1 MPFPI
6 LTSLIALP
14 IAGAILLLF
23 IRDDEHNEALIR
35 KIALVVSVLVFAET
49 LLLWS
54 RFNASSADFQ
64 FIERHAWIP
73 DFGISY
79 FVGVDGISLLLLVLT
94 GFLTPLALLGSWE
107 SIHKHTRAFC
117 MFVLVL
123 ESAMMGVFVSLD
135 LFLFYVF
142 WDAMLIP
149 MYFLI
154 GIWGYDRRIYAA
166 VKFMLYTMAGSVL
179 MLLAILGLALLHNTN
194 TPSGGYSFDLLQLY
208 GMPIPAR
215 LQFWFFLAFALAF
228 AIKVP
233 LFPFHTWLPDAHV
246 EAPTAGSVILAG
258 VLLKMGTYGLVR
270 FAFPLF
276 PLAAAYFATALATLA
291 VIGIVYGALVAMVQP
306 DLKKLVA
313 YSSVSHLGFVVLG
326 IAAMNTQGVQG
337 AVYQMLSHGV
347 STGGLFLIVGMLSD
361 RRHTR
366 LIAEYGGLKKV
377 MPHLVAVFLIV
388 TLASI
393 GLPGL
398 NGFVGEFLI
407 LLGAFRWNPRM
418 AVFAATGVVLSATYM
433 LWMFQRVN
441 YGEVTDESSARLVD
455 LTPREWAVIVPVVA
469 ISVLMGVLPNLFLR
483 PIEPSVQRMVNQV
496 QQSAP
501 VRIQAGIAQQRLRPE
516 RGKPGEAEPPSE
528 SERAAGPRCHPEAE
542 SLRSRPRASEVVPAS
557 GGGAPRA

>member
-1 MPFPI
+1 VEIGFPI
-6 LTSLIALP
+6 LTSLVALP
-14 IAGAILLLF
+14 IVGAFLLF
-23 IRDDEHNEALIR
+23 FVRDDEAHESTIR
-35 KIALVVSVLVFAET
+35 RIALVVSVLVFAET

-54 RFNASSADFQ
+54 HFNSASGDFQ
-64 FIERHAWIP
+64 FVERHAWIP
-73 DFGISY
+73 SFGISY
-79 FVGVDGISLLLLVLT
+79 AVGVDGISLFLLVLT
-94 GFLTPLALLGSWE
+94 GFLTPLALLSSWAAV
-107 SIHKHTRAFC
+107 HNRTRAFC
-117 MFVLVL
+117 MCILLL

-142 WDAMLIP
+142 WDAMLVP

-154 GIWGYDRRIYAA
+154 GVWGYDRRVYAA
-166 VKFMLYTMAGSVL
+166 VKFILYTMAGSVL
-179 MLLAILGLALLHNTN
+179 MLLAILGLASLNSAATGH
-194 TPSGGYSFDLLQLY
+194 YSFDLLTLY
-208 GMPIPAR
+208 GLPVPPN

-276 PLAAAYFATALATLA
+276 PLAATFFAPYLATLA
-291 VIGIVYGALVAMVQP
+291 VIGIIYGALVAMVQP

-366 LIAEYGGLKKV
+366 MISEFGGLKSV
-377 MPHLVAVFLIV
+377 APRLVAVFLIV

-407 LLGAFRWNPRM
+407 LLGAFTWNPHV
-418 AVFAATGVVLSATYM
+418 AAFAATGMVLSAVYM

-441 YGEVTDESSARLVD
+441 YGPVD
-455 LTPREWAVIVPVVA
+455 NDKNRTLPDLAPREWAAILPVVA
-469 ISVLMGVLPNLFLR
+469 VAVLMGVLPNLFLR
-483 PIEPSVQRMVNQV
+483 PIEPSVERMLTQLR
-496 QQSAP
+496 QGAP
-501 VRIQAGIAQQRLRPE
+501 VQI
-516 RGKPGEAEPPSE
+516 
-528 SERAAGPRCHPEAE
+528 
-542 SLRSRPRASEVVPAS
+542 RASNSEL
-557 GGGAPRA
+557 GMKN

>member
-1 MPFPI
+1 MTHFPI

-14 IAGAILLLF
+14 ILGSLALF
-23 IRDDEHNEALIR
+23 FVRDDEQNAGVLRRVALTV
-35 KIALVVSVLVFAET
+35 AVLVFAET
-49 LLLWS
+49 LLVWA
-54 RFNASSADFQ
+54 RFDPASADFQ
-64 FIERHAWIP
+64 FVERHAWIP
-73 DFGISY
+73 AFGISY
-79 FVGVDGISLLLLVLT
+79 AVGVDGISLLLLVLT
-94 GFLTPLALLGSWE
+94 GFLTPLALLSSWE
-107 SIHKHTRAFC
+107 TVHTKTRAFC
-117 MFVLVL
+117 LSILLL
-123 ESAMMGVFVSLD
+123 ESAMLGVFVSID

-166 VKFMLYTMAGSVL
+166 VKFILYTMAGSVL
-179 MLLAILGLALLHNTN
+179 MLLAILALAVLNESTTGH
-194 TPSGGYSFDLLQLY
+194 YSFDLQTLY
-208 GMPIPAR
+208 DLAIPAG
-215 LQFWFFLAFALAF
+215 LQFWLFLAFALAF

-258 VLLKMGTYGLVR
+258 VLLKMGTYGLLR

-276 PLAAAYFATALATLA
+276 PTAASFFAPYLAFLA
-291 VIGIVYGALVAMVQP
+291 VVGIIYGALVAMVQP

-337 AVYQMLSHGV
+337 AVYQMLNHGI

-366 LIAEYGGLKKV
+366 LIAEFGGLKKV
-377 MPHLVAVFLIV
+377 MPRLVAVFLLV
-388 TLASI
+388 TLSSI

-407 LLGAFRWNPRM
+407 LLGAFIWNPRF
-418 AVFAATGVVLSATYM
+418 AAFAATGVILSATYM

-441 YGEVTDESSARLVD
+441 YGTVSEKNAGLSD
-455 LTPREWAVIVPVVA
+455 LQPREWAAIVPIVA
-469 ISVLMGVLPNLFLR
+469 VAVLMGVLPNLFLR
-483 PIEPSVQRMVNQV
+483 PIAPAVEKMLNQARRGASVEIRV
-496 QQSAP
+496 
-501 VRIQAGIAQQRLRPE
+501 
-516 RGKPGEAEPPSE
+516 
-528 SERAAGPRCHPEAE
+528 
-542 SLRSRPRASEVVPAS
+542 SR
-557 GGGAPRA
+557 

>member
-14 IAGAILLLF
+14 LVGSLVLMVL
-23 IRDDEHNEALIR
+23 RDDDEHEALIR
-35 KIALVVSVLVFAET
+35 NIALVVAGLVFAET

-54 RFNASSADFQ
+54 RFDPVSADFQ
-64 FIERHAWIP
+64 FVERHAWIP
-73 DFGISY
+73 SFGISY
-79 FVGVDGISLLLLVLT
+79 AVGVDGISLLLIVLT
-94 GFLTPLALLGSWE
+94 GFLTPIALVSSWE
-107 SIHKHTRAFC
+107 SVHKKTRLFC
-117 MFVLVL
+117 VTLLVL
-123 ESAMMGVFVSLD
+123 ESAMIGVFVSLD

-166 VKFMLYTMAGSVL
+166 LKFLIYTMAGSVL
-179 MLLAILGLALLHNTN
+179 MLLAILGLAVLQAQT
-194 TPSGGYSFDLLQLY
+194 TGRYSFDLQLLY
-208 GMPIPAR
+208 DLEIPAR
-215 LQFWFFLAFALAF
+215 LQFWFFLAFAVAF

-246 EAPTAGSVILAG
+246 EAPTAGSIILAG

-276 PLAAAYFATALATLA
+276 PMAATFFAPYLAFLA
-291 VIGIVYGALVAMVQP
+291 VVGIIYGALVAMVQP
-306 DLKKLVA
+306 DMKKLVA

-326 IAAMNTQGVQG
+326 IAAMNMQGVQG
-337 AVYQMLSHGV
+337 AVYQMLSHGI

-366 LIAEYGGLKKV
+366 LISEFGGLKKG
-377 MPHLVAVFLIV
+377 MPRLVAAFLIV
-388 TLASI
+388 TLSSI

-407 LLGAFRWNPRM
+407 LLGAFTWNPR
-418 AVFAATGVVLSATYM
+418 FAAFAVSGVVLSATYM

-441 YGEVTDESSARLVD
+441 YGTVSEKNAMLPD
-455 LTPREWAVIVPVVA
+455 LKPREWALVVPIVAVA
-469 ISVLMGVLPNLFLR
+469 ILMGVLPNLFLK
-483 PIEPSVQRMVNQV
+483 PMEPSIERMLQQV
-496 QQSAP
+496 RRGAP
-501 VRIQAGIAQQRLRPE
+501 VQASAVGTGFSRSVTP
-516 RGKPGEAEPPSE
+516 AEV
-528 SERAAGPRCHPEAE
+528 
-542 SLRSRPRASEVVPAS
+542 SR
-557 GGGAPRA
+557 

>member
-1 MPFPI
+1 MTTFPI
-6 LTSLIALP
+6 LSSLVVLP
-14 IAGAILLLF
+14 IVGALVLLF
-23 IRDDEHNEALIR
+23 MTSDEHDDTAVR
-35 KIALVVSVLVFAET
+35 RVALVVSVLVFAET

-54 RFNASSADFQ
+54 RFASGAADFQ
-64 FIERHAWIP
+64 FVEHHDWIP
-73 DFGISY
+73 NFGISY

-94 GFLTPLALLGSWE
+94 GFLTPLALLGSWQ
-107 SIHKHTRAFC
+107 SVHKNTRGFC
-117 MFVLVL
+117 ICVLLL

-154 GIWGYDRRIYAA
+154 GVWGYDRRIYAA
-166 VKFMLYTMAGSVL
+166 VKFILYTMAGSVL
-179 MLLAILGLALLHNTN
+179 MLVAILTLAYLHYTA
-194 TPSGGYSFDLLQLY
+194 TGSYSFDLVKLYALQ
-208 GMPIPAR
+208 IPAR
-215 LQFWFFLAFALAF
+215 VQFWGFLAFALAF

-258 VLLKMGTYGLVR
+258 VLLKMGTYGLIR

-276 PLAAAYFATALATLA
+276 PSAALAFAPYLATLA
-291 VIGIVYGALVAMVQP
+291 VVGIIYGALVAMVQP
-306 DLKKLVA
+306 DMKKLVA

-337 AVYQMLSHGV
+337 AVYQMLNHGI

-366 LIAEYGGLKKV
+366 LISEFGGLKTV
-377 MPHLVAVFLIV
+377 TPHLVAVFLIV
-388 TLASI
+388 TLSSI

-407 LLGAFRWNPRM
+407 LLGAFRWSPR
-418 AVFAATGVVLSATYM
+418 AAAFAATGVILSATYM

-441 YGEVTDESSARLVD
+441 YGPVSNAKNAD
-455 LTPREWAVIVPVVA
+455 LEDLSPREWVVLVPIVAMTIV
-469 ISVLMGVLPNLFLR
+469 MGVFPNVFLR
-483 PIEPSVQRMVNQV
+483 PMEPSVERMLNQV
-496 QQSAP
+496 RRSAQIP
-501 VRIQAGIAQQRLRPE
+501 VTA
-516 RGKPGEAEPPSE
+516 
-528 SERAAGPRCHPEAE
+528 RAPQ
-542 SLRSRPRASEVVPAS
+542 VPALLVRPAVS
-557 GGGAPRA
+557 IVKDDAR